1 LNLRINHQHQ
11 IINHNGCRQ
20 EDSQVRTGKSSPENT
35 TIQPASQQH
44 TNTSTSQQVKRAI
57 SQRDNRVKQPLNAK
71 KEEKKP
77 QGEELTRHIP
87 VAPSNMFFAANTAL
101 GPPYT
106 VLVDTNFVSHTIR
119 AKLDML
125 PAMMDL

>member
-1 LNLRINHQHQ
+1 MGIAKKTRKFAQA
-11 IINHNGCRQ
+11 
-20 EDSQVRTGKSSPENT
+20 SPENN
-35 TIQPASQQH
+35 TITASTI
-44 TNTSTSQQVKRAI
+44 TNTSTEQQVKRAI

>member
-1 LNLRINHQHQ
+1 LDPENQSPAPNHH
-11 IINHNGCRQ
+11 HNGCRQ
-20 EDSQVRTGKSSPENT
+20 KDPQVRTGKSSPETT
-35 TIQPASQQH
+35 TIQPASTI
-44 TNTSTSQQVKRAI
+44 TNFATKQQVKRAI